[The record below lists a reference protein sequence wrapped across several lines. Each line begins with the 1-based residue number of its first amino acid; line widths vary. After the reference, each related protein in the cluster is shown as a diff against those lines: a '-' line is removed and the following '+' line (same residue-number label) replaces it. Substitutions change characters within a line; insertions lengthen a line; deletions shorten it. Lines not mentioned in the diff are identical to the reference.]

1 MKKNY
6 FLTIAIA
13 AILVGC
19 RSSKTYS
26 DIMNEFRSENGA
38 EYFSV
43 PTALLKIGTA
53 AIPKSDGGKLARS
66 ISAVRVLDLSD
77 CSQSVRNRFLN
88 RIADAN
94 DEGYE
99 PFVQTN
105 EKDEQT
111 RVLMRVDDE
120 YVREILIASAD
131 RADCQ
136 MVQIKGKIRLEDV
149 QQIVD
154 ENIDK
159 IK

>member
-6 FLTIAIA
+6 FLTIALA

-19 RSSKTYS
+19 HSSKTYS

-77 CSQSVRNRFLN
+77 CSQ
-88 RIADAN
+88 
-94 DEGYE
+94 
-99 PFVQTN
+99 
-105 EKDEQT
+105 
-111 RVLMRVDDE
+111 
-120 YVREILIASAD
+120 
-131 RADCQ
+131 
-136 MVQIKGKIRLEDV
+136 
-149 QQIVD
+149 
-154 ENIDK
+154 
-159 IK
+159 